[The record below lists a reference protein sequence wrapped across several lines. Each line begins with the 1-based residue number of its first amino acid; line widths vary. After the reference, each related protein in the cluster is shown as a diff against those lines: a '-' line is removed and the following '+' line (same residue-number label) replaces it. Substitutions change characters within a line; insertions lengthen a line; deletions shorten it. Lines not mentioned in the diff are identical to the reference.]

1 MNISAEKAFAFD
13 VVDRNVK
20 ALTTLSDSIFYFGEV
35 GMQERETAGL
45 MTSLLEKEGFH
56 VTRGLSGFPTGFLA
70 TWGSGEPVV
79 ALHTEYDANPENSQV
94 SGAAERKE
102 IIKGA
107 PGHCEGHN
115 VNAAV
120 MVTGAIAAKRTMDKF
135 GIKGT
140 LKVFGAPGEE
150 QLLSRPYYV
159 RDGHFKDVDVAIH
172 DHIGGDFRAIH
183 GITHVA
189 LISAKFIFHGE
200 TAHSSTAPWKGRDAL
215 DAVVLMDMGMAQYR
229 EHMQPTMRIH
239 RVITEG
245 GLQPNVI
252 PARAAVWWYMRDPT
266 AAGAKILFEQAKKI
280 AQGAAMM
287 TNTELEVEVLSAVW
301 PVRGNQTL
309 AEVLQSNVEMV
320 GLPGWTPEEQAFAKK
335 LQEAAGADP
344 EGLRD
349 AIPQLKG
356 PSPQRSP
363 SNDCGDISWVV
374 PMGRLTFP
382 GNVPEVPYHNWA
394 AGAALATSI
403 AHKGGHVG
411 AKALAGSVVD
421 LFTNP
426 ALIARAKET
435 FKAEIGNVK
444 YAPLLPD
451 GQQPPADLNGG
462 MMDQW
467 REKMREHYVKEKPE
481 FV

>member
-1 MNISAEKAFAFD
+1 MNISEEKAFAFD
-13 VVDRNVK
+13 VVDRNRK

-45 MTSLLEKEGFH
+45 MTALLEKEGFT
-56 VTRGLSGFPTGFLA
+56 VTRGLSGFDTGFLA
-70 TWGSGEPVV
+70 TWGSGQPVI
-79 ALHTEYDANPENSQV
+79 ALHTEYDANPDNSQA
-94 SGAAERKE
+94 SGETERKG
-102 IIKGA
+102 IVDGA

-120 MVTGAIAAKRTMDKF
+120 MVTGAIAAKRAMEKF

-159 RDGHFKDVDVAIH
+159 RDGHFKDVDIAIH
-172 DHIGGDFRAIH
+172 DHIGADFRAIH

-215 DAVVLMDMGMAQYR
+215 DAVVLMDVGMAQYR

-266 AAGAKILFEQAKKI
+266 AEGVRKLFEQSKKI
-280 AQGAAMM
+280 AQGAALM
-287 TNTELEVEVLSAVW
+287 TNTELEIEVLSAVW

-309 AEVLQSNVEMV
+309 AEVLQSNIEAV
-320 GLPGWTPEEQAFAKK
+320 GLPEWTEDEQAFARA
-335 LQEAAGADP
+335 LQVKAGAEP
-344 EGLRD
+344 EGLKT
-349 AIPQLKG
+349 AIPPLKG

-382 GNVPEVPYHNWA
+382 ANIPELPYHNWT

-411 AKALAGSVVD
+411 AKALAGSIVD
-421 LFTNP
+421 LFTDP
-426 ALIARAKET
+426 SLIERAKET
-435 FKAEIGNVK
+435 FRGEIGNVK

-451 GQQPPADLNGG
+451 GQKPPAGLNAD

-467 REKMREHYVKEKPE
+467 RERMRTHYVKERPE

>member
-13 VVDRNVK
+13 IVDRNVK

-35 GMQERETAGL
+35 GMQEHETAGL
-45 MTSLLEKEGFH
+45 MTSLLEKEGFD

-70 TWGSGEPVV
+70 TWGSGEPVI

-102 IIKGA
+102 IIKGS

-115 VNAAV
+115 VNGAV
-120 MVTGAIAAKRTMDKF
+120 MITAAIAAKRTMEKY

-252 PARAAVWWYMRDPT
+252 PARASVWWYMRDPT
-266 AAGAKILFEQAKKI
+266 ADGVRVLFEQAKKI
-280 AQGAAMM
+280 AQGAALM

-309 AEVLQSNVEMV
+309 AEVLQNNIETV
-320 GLPGWTPEEQAFAKK
+320 GLPGWTAEEQAFAKK
-335 LQEAAGADP
+335 LQAAAGLEA
-344 EGLRD
+344 EGLRE

-382 GNVPEVPYHNWA
+382 GNIPEVPYHNWA

-403 AHKGGHVG
+403 AHKGGYVG
-411 AKALAGSVVD
+411 AKALAGSIVD
-421 LFTNP
+421 LFTDP
-426 ALIARAKET
+426 KLIARAKET

-451 GQQPPADLNGG
+451 GQQPPADLNRS
-462 MMDQW
+462 MMEQW
-467 REKMREHYVKEKPE
+467 REPMRANYVKEKPE